1 MGIAETDEALLDAF
15 YRLISLLDRPERQ
28 KIMAP
33 MIINDIHYLLLTS
46 PLGDI
51 LRSVNTKGSRNNQ
64 IADAIAWLKEN
75 YRQPLKIEELAH
87 KFNMA
92 ESSFYRHFSKVTSL
106 SPLQY
111 QKRLR
116 LYEAQRLMLSEN
128 LDAAN
133 AAYEVGYES
142 ASQFNREYKRMF
154 GMPPKTNVNRMKNA

>member
-33 MIINDIHYLLLTS
+33 MIIKEIHYLLLTS

-75 YRQPLKIEELAH
+75 YRQPLKLKNWRINSIWRNL
-87 KFNMA
+87 
-92 ESSFYRHFSKVTSL
+92 HFTVI
-106 SPLQY
+106 
-111 QKRLR
+111 
-116 LYEAQRLMLSEN
+116 
-128 LDAAN
+128 
-133 AAYEVGYES
+133 S
-142 ASQFNREYKRMF
+142 AK
-154 GMPPKTNVNRMKNA
+154 

>member
-1 MGIAETDEALLDAF
+1 M
-15 YRLISLLDRPERQ
+15 
-28 KIMAP
+28 
-33 MIINDIHYLLLTS
+33 LTS

-154 GMPPKTNVNRMKNA
+154 GMPPKQTSTG

>member
-1 MGIAETDEALLDAF
+1 
-15 YRLISLLDRPERQ
+15 
-28 KIMAP
+28 
-33 MIINDIHYLLLTS
+33 MIIKEIHYLLLTS

-92 ESSFYRHFSKVTSL
+92 ESSFYRHFSKVPSL

>member
-1 MGIAETDEALLDAF
+1 
-15 YRLISLLDRPERQ
+15 
-28 KIMAP
+28 
-33 MIINDIHYLLLTS
+33 
-46 PLGDI
+46 
-51 LRSVNTKGSRNNQ
+51 
-64 IADAIAWLKEN
+64 
-75 YRQPLKIEELAH
+75 
-87 KFNMA
+87 MA

-142 ASQFNREYKRMF
+142 ASQFNREYKGCSACRPNKRQPDEKRLTDVCAGKF
-154 GMPPKTNVNRMKNA
+154 YS

>member
-1 MGIAETDEALLDAF
+1 
-15 YRLISLLDRPERQ
+15 
-28 KIMAP
+28 
-33 MIINDIHYLLLTS
+33 MIIKEIHYLLLTS
-46 PLGDI
+46 PLGNI
-51 LRSVNTKGSRNNQ
+51 LRSVNTKGSQNNQ
-64 IADAIAWLKEN
+64 IFNAISWLKQN
-75 YRQPLKIEELAH
+75 YRQPLKIDELAQ

-92 ESSFYRHFSKVTSL
+92 GSSFYRHFSKVTSL

-154 GMPPKTNVNRMKNA
+154 GTPPKTNVNQMKSA